1 MVIIRFSVKHT
12 AWAKYLKFYTQK
24 IVLEVFYAVR
34 FNLVLIDTLILSK
47 EVVLHR
53 LIILKIIQTALAVA
67 LKTAGKYK
75 QIFIYLLDFFYNNGM
90 LCLWESKQNPVYC
103 LWFFIHVFIALE
115 MQ

>member
-1 MVIIRFSVKHT
+1 MVINRFSVEHT

-24 IVLEVFYAVR
+24 TVLEVFYAVR
-34 FNLVLIDTLILSK
+34 FNLALIDTLILSK
-47 EVVLHR
+47 EEIFHL
-53 LIILKIIQTALAVA
+53 LIILKIIQTTLAVA

-75 QIFIYLLDFFYNNGM
+75 QIFIFLLDFFYNNSM
-90 LCLWESKQNPVYC
+90 LCLWKSKQNPVYY

>member
-1 MVIIRFSVKHT
+1 MVIIGFSVKYR
-12 AWAKYLKFYTQK
+12 AWTKYLKFYTQQK
-24 IVLEVFYAVR
+24 VLEVFYAVK
-34 FNLVLIDTLILSK
+34 FNLALIDTLISGK
-47 EVVLHR
+47 EVVLHL

-67 LKTAGKYK
+67 LKAAGKYK

-90 LCLWESKQNPVYC
+90 LCLWKSKQNPVYY